1 MTAEVDICNL
11 ALSHL
16 GDTAT
21 VASIFPPE
29 GSAQAQH
36 CAVFYPIAR
45 NTLLEAHDWGFATVR
60 ISPPAKLHEN
70 YFGWRYA
77 YMRPADAIRII
88 SVTEPRG
95 TNSDQSDIPYVLE
108 SDVDGKRLILCNTE
122 SIVVKYIRLETN
134 VSKYPPL
141 FIQALSWHLA
151 AMLAGP
157 IIKGDA
163 GAAEAKRC
171 MMMAQ
176 SSLEMA
182 AVSDASQQNHKPE
195 QVVAWIKDR

>member
-21 VASIFPPE
+21 VASIAPPE

-36 CAVFYPIAR
+36 CAIFYPIAR

-60 ISPPAKLHEN
+60 ITPAKKHEN

-88 SVTEPRG
+88 SVTEAGRAG
-95 TNSDQSDIPYVLE
+95 GDQVDVKYVAE
-108 SDVDGKRLILCNTE
+108 ADEAGNRLILCNAET
-122 SIVVKYIRLETN
+122 IVVKYIRLMTN
-134 VSKYPPL
+134 VSKYPPS

-157 IIKGDA
+157 MIKGEA
-163 GAAEAKRC
+163 GSAEAKRC

-176 SSLEMA
+176 SCLEMA
-182 AVSDASQQNHKPE
+182 AVTDANQQNHKSE

>member
-21 VASIFPPE
+21 VASIAPPE

-45 NTLLEAHDWGFATVR
+45 NTLLEAHDWSFATVR
-60 ISPPAKLHEN
+60 VASPAKLHED

-88 SVTEPRG
+88 SVTHARG
-95 TNSDQSDIPYVLE
+95 ANADQSDVPYVQE
-108 SDVDGKRLILCNTE
+108 SDVDGKSIILCNDDDV
-122 SIVVKYIRLETN
+122 VVKYIRLETN
-134 VSKYPPL
+134 VSKYPPM

-157 IIKGDA
+157 MIKGDA
-163 GAAEAKRC
+163 GAAQAKQC

-176 SSLEMA
+176 SCLEMA
-182 AVSDASQQNHKPE
+182 TVSDSHQQNHKPE
-195 QVVAWIKDR
+195 QVVAWMKDR